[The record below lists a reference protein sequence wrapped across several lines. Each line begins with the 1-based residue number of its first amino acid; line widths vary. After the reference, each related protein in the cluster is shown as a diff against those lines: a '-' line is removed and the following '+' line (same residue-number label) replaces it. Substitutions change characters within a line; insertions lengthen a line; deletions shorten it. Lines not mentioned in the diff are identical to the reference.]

1 MVQKLKYYMSP
12 EKEAYIRQVIKKTK
26 ELGHEVL
33 IQNGEPEYDSPL
45 DWKSE
50 EGKRK
55 FEEFQLDREA
65 LGQTVLHL
73 IDVVPD
79 YRYWPTLF
87 GFKSEN
93 WYRIVNFDISI
104 VDTNNNLY
112 VWISID
118 HDDATKDDPAFER
131 IDEEELKE
139 ILSRPMR
146 LTLETSKTRYVR
158 SHAYNIERHL
168 IHYLHQNQITIKDLC
183 DNFSQIYLIEKVGK
197 RSGNEIYKFLTK
209 ELNIPRDRIKR

>member
-1 MVQKLKYYMSP
+1 MSP

-33 IQNGEPEYDSPL
+33 IQNGEPEYDSSL
-45 DWKSE
+45 DWESE

-55 FEEFQLDREA
+55 FKEFQLDREA

-93 WYRIVNFDISI
+93 WYRVVNFDISI

-112 VWISID
+112 VWIGID
-118 HDDATKDDPAFER
+118 HDDATKDNLAFEKESN
-131 IDEEELKE
+131 EEVLKE

-183 DNFSQIYLIEKVGK
+183 DNFSQIYLIEKVGE
-197 RSGNEIYKFLTK
+197 RAGNEIYKFLTK

>member
-1 MVQKLKYYMSP
+1 MSP

-26 ELGHEVL
+26 ELGHKVL
-33 IQNGEPEYDSPL
+33 IQNGEAEYESSL

-87 GFKSEN
+87 GNNSET
-93 WYRIVNFDISI
+93 WYKVVDFDISI
-104 VDTNNNLY
+104 VDTDNNVW

-118 HDDATKDDPAFER
+118 HTNDTTKDKKKKKKEP
-131 IDEEELKE
+131 DEE
-139 ILSRPMR
+139 
-146 LTLETSKTRYVR
+146 
-158 SHAYNIERHL
+158 
-168 IHYLHQNQITIKDLC
+168 
-183 DNFSQIYLIEKVGK
+183 
-197 RSGNEIYKFLTK
+197 
-209 ELNIPRDRIKR
+209 

>member
-1 MVQKLKYYMSP
+1 MIQKLNREMSP

-26 ELGHEVL
+26 ELGHKVL
-33 IQNGEPEYDSPL
+33 IQNGEAEYESSL

-87 GFKSEN
+87 GNNSET
-93 WYRIVNFDISI
+93 WYKVVDFDISI
-104 VDTNNNLY
+104 VDTDNNVW
-112 VWISID
+112 VWIGID
-118 HDDATKDDPAFER
+118 HANDTTKDNPAFEKEP
-131 IDEEELKE
+131 DEE
-139 ILSRPMR
+139 
-146 LTLETSKTRYVR
+146 
-158 SHAYNIERHL
+158 
-168 IHYLHQNQITIKDLC
+168 
-183 DNFSQIYLIEKVGK
+183 
-197 RSGNEIYKFLTK
+197 
-209 ELNIPRDRIKR
+209 